1 MRAGGLPYAYLLL
14 PRDKTQNRSER
25 RGSPA
30 RTPCSDG
37 LGVSRASPWPSTTC
51 SRVDGRRPPHL
62 ATSPMTGTVCSW
74 VLVFSYSAG
83 KQAWIHWMMYTHQV
97 HLAFII
103 ASNLILSLLAWW
115 RGRQHGDGGSPRS
128 HPLVSRG
135 EQQAATAP
143 RAHFHGPA
151 EVKPTVA
158 PETLAP
164 SLASMGQRR
173 RGKWR
178 RRSVLASLG
187 Q

>member
-1 MRAGGLPYAYLLL
+1 MPSPPGHLT
-14 PRDKTQNRSER
+14 RDWFS
-25 RGSPA
+25 
-30 RTPCSDG
+30 SDRIK
-37 LGVSRASPWPSTTC
+37 SINY
-51 SRVDGRRPPHL
+51 
-62 ATSPMTGTVCSW
+62 GTDFCVHFLCICE
-74 VLVFSYSAG
+74 G

-143 RAHFHGPA
+143 CAHVRGPA

-158 PETLAP
+158 PETLARIHG
-164 SLASMGQRR
+164 A
-173 RGKWR
+173 
-178 RRSVLASLG
+178 A
-187 Q
+187 

>member
-103 ASNLILSLLAWW
+103 ASNLIL
-115 RGRQHGDGGSPRS
+115 R
-128 HPLVSRG
+128 
-135 EQQAATAP
+135 
-143 RAHFHGPA
+143 FF
-151 EVKPTVA
+151 
-158 PETLAP
+158 
-164 SLASMGQRR
+164 
-173 RGKWR
+173 
-178 RRSVLASLG
+178 
-187 Q
+187 